1 MKKFFKDLKEHA
13 SRIINCEKKNIIP
26 LTKEEKINYN
36 DQQICNICKKEFD
49 KSDKKNIIK

>member
-49 KSDKKNIIK
+49 KSDKKTS